1 MDKWIS
7 QDGVKWVDIVRVFTV
22 TPLGSIYS
30 QLKMCLFKTK
40 TS

>member
-7 QDGVKWVDIVRVFTV
+7 QGGVKWVDMVRVITV

-30 QLKMCLFKTK
+30 QLKR
-40 TS
+40 